1 MPTESNIEHLHALAE
16 RYSETVFTEV
26 HKLVKGI
33 ALQGVWKNA
42 FGEPVYT
49 QDITFE
55 VIYRTVL
62 EIFMG
67 DCALFAMETRLDNAD
82 PIEAESFEHC
92 AQKTFQL
99 IKKLLPVFEHEHR
112 TKCREL
118 RVFMQEELQDYW
130 NA

>member
-42 FGEPVYT
+42 YGEPVYT
-49 QDITFE
+49 QDVTFE
-55 VIYRTVL
+55 IIYRTVL
-62 EIFMG
+62 EIFMA
-67 DCALFAMETRLDNAD
+67 DCALFAMETRMDNAD
-82 PIEAESFEHC
+82 PIEAESFERS
-92 AQKTFQL
+92 AQKAIQI
-99 IKKLLPVFEHEHR
+99 IKKLLPLFEHEHR
-112 TKCREL
+112 SKCREL
-118 RVFMQEELQDYW
+118 RKFMQEELEDYW